1 MDLPPHLSLLN
12 GKVPRFITVKD
23 RMMLS
28 IPSVPVSATGSS
40 LLLVPLLY
48 LFCLFDIFRP
58 PFKSFLLHRKM
69 CSLRPASESSALFS
83 HTCSAFLETPC
94 VVSGNLP
101 SILYW
106 GWIMGFQ
113 TPKLTV
119 PTRVKTKPSLL
130 CSIHRKAESAP
141 LRNSYAWTW
150 CPAFTTKP
158 MALVGWQAL
167 HF

>member
-1 MDLPPHLSLLN
+1 MFLYVCWLQGALCCWS
-12 GKVPRFITVKD
+12 
-23 RMMLS
+23 
-28 IPSVPVSATGSS
+28 
-40 LLLVPLLY
+40 PLLY
-48 LFCLFDIFRP
+48 LFCLFDIFQP

-69 CSLRPASESSALFS
+69 CHLMRLPCSLHPTSESSALFS
-83 HTCSAFLETPC
+83 HTCSAFLETPH
-94 VVSGNLP
+94 VVSGNRP

-119 PTRVKTKPSLL
+119 PTRVKTKPSLP

-150 CPAFTTKP
+150 CPRLYNKTHGSGG
-158 MALVGWQAL
+158 MASPSFLKVGWDNAYKCIL
-167 HF
+167 LG